1 MNVSLLTEDPRW
13 SSLKGPVTVFHST
26 RARVAKVHLD
36 SSCEGL
42 SSTPE
47 CARSERTY
55 MSLMDLLMDESTRPC
70 RMCSLAACLVAAALI
85 DPEPARG
92 AQLMTFSSQAAPGAF
107 DGNRFSF
114 NYAESTPSGRER
126 LVSITTQLKWPLVST
141 SVGPVSAAVMSA
153 RLAHVFSRN
162 LRAVHLG
169 TWTGDKPV
177 PLGALEVL
185 WTLLVDTP
193 PELDEAS
200 PSELW
205 RMALLLA

>member
-1 MNVSLLTEDPRW
+1 MNVSVLTEDPRW
-13 SSLKGPVTVFHST
+13 SSLTGPVTVFHST
-26 RARVAKVHLD
+26 RTRVAKVHLD

-42 SSTPE
+42 ANTPE

-55 MSLMDLLMDESTRPC
+55 MSLMDLLLDESTRPC
-70 RMCSLAACLVAAALI
+70 RMCSLSPCLVAMALT
-85 DPEPARG
+85 DPEPTRG
-92 AQLMTFSSQAAPGAF
+92 AELVTFSSQAAPGAF
-107 DGNRFSF
+107 DGDRFSF

-126 LVSITTQLKWPLVST
+126 LVTLVTQLEWPLAFT

-162 LRAVHLG
+162 LRAVTLG
-169 TWTGDKPV
+169 KWAVDKPV